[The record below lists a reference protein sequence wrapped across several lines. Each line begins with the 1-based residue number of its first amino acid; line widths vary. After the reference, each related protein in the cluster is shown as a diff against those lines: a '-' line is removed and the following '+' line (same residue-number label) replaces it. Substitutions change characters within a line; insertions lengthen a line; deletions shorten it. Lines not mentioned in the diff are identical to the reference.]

1 MKTSTPVLTT
11 YWVLCLGREWLMGS
25 LNPTGLDP
33 HNQGLSY
40 CTSEAKNIPLRLSRP
55 SASWVGKRVHGL
67 PLAFLALGGSTPG
80 SGQGSV
86 LRSNWV
92 CEASLR
98 SLILHEAGVGKRRP
112 NQSLLKEVNPEVG
125 GIRRD

>member
-25 LNPTGLDP
+25 WNPTGLDP

-67 PLAFLALGGSTPG
+67 PLAS
-80 SGQGSV
+80 GSV
-86 LRSNWV
+86 REHTWV
-92 CEASLR
+92 R
-98 SLILHEAGVGKRRP
+98 AGVSFEK
-112 NQSLLKEVNPEVG
+112 
-125 GIRRD
+125 